1 VHGFSNIVPFHP
13 LYVLK
18 SLNSCVS
25 LSDVSHLLINRYK
38 RLLCMVDLTK
48 DFFFSY
54 SYNIMRSF
62 QKNICDHES
71 GGTLYKK
78 MFVWN
83 EFLTRGTRHHLRN
96 TLWTVALVY
105 GFFKQTILSEAGR
118 NFKLTLIARRSRHNA
133 GTRYQI
139 SSLPSFHFCGKRDY
153 YKSLCILLF
162 SSSMK
167 SLQIKSTLLIK

>member
-133 GTRYQI
+133 GTRYLKRGI
-139 SSLPSFHFCGKRDY
+139 NESGNVANDLFFNFVLRKILRWRRGTPLP
-153 YKSLCILLF
+153 
-162 SSSMK
+162 
-167 SLQIKSTLLIK
+167 